1 LLTLSILAGV
11 FISLGAAFYTV
22 TVAGAGLDGG
32 LGRVAGG
39 LAFSLGLILV
49 VIGGAE
55 LFTGNNLIV
64 MAWADRR
71 ITMAALL
78 RNWGIVFVGNFAGA
92 LGTVA
97 LVAFSGVL
105 GLDGGQ
111 VAETAREIS
120 RGKLALT
127 PETAFFRGVLCNV
140 LVCLAI
146 WLSYASHRVSGKILA
161 ILFPV
166 TAFVALGFEHS
177 IANMYLIP
185 IGFVAGVEV
194 DIWGFIANLVPV
206 TAGNIVGGGILVALV
221 YWLVY
226 GKRADS

>member
-1 LLTLSILAGV
+1 MATSLLDGYGRYLVIIDAIMDEPVNFDAYAPPEIAKRVETVGVAKASMAFVPLLTLSILAGV

-78 RNWGIVFVGNFAGA
+78 RNW
-92 LGTVA
+92 
-97 LVAFSGVL
+97 
-105 GLDGGQ
+105 
-111 VAETAREIS
+111 S
-120 RGKLALT
+120 RGSV
-127 PETAFFRGVLCNV
+127 RGAPGHVDVNSMNAVLN
-140 LVCLAI
+140 AG
-146 WLSYASHRVSGKILA
+146 SQASSRMEGK
-161 ILFPV
+161 
-166 TAFVALGFEHS
+166 
-177 IANMYLIP
+177 
-185 IGFVAGVEV
+185 
-194 DIWGFIANLVPV
+194 
-206 TAGNIVGGGILVALV
+206 
-221 YWLVY
+221 
-226 GKRADS
+226 